1 MFGGGILPQATGLE
15 PVPGISSTLVPAA
28 AATAARH
35 RWSPVT
41 NLTYQVKSRRHSP
54 VSLSRLN
61 CLKDRSAGVGLT
73 QGALMSRAT
82 PIRDRFLEITMAV
95 YRVDPRLGQD

>member
-1 MFGGGILPQATGLE
+1 MFGGGILLQATGVE
-15 PVPGISSTLVPAA
+15 PVPGISSTLVPSA

-41 NLTYQVKSRRHSP
+41 NLTDQVKSRKPSP

-61 CLKDRSAGVGLT
+61 RLKDRSAGVGLI
-73 QGALMSRAT
+73 QGAPISRAR

-95 YRVDPRLGQD
+95 HRVDPRLGQD

>member
-1 MFGGGILPQATGLE
+1 MFGGGILLQATGVE
-15 PVPGISSTLVPAA
+15 PVPGISSILVPAA

-41 NLTYQVKSRRHSP
+41 NLTDQVKSRRPSP

-61 CLKDRSAGVGLT
+61 RLKDRSAGVGLI
-73 QGALMSRAT
+73 QGAPISRAR

-95 YRVDPRLGQD
+95 CRVDPRLGQD

>member
-1 MFGGGILPQATGLE
+1 VFGGGILPQATGVE

-41 NLTYQVKSRRHSP
+41 NLTDQVKSRRPSP

-61 CLKDRSAGVGLT
+61 CLKDRSAGV
-73 QGALMSRAT
+73 ASFSAR
-82 PIRDRFLEITMAV
+82 R
-95 YRVDPRLGQD
+95 

>member
-1 MFGGGILPQATGLE
+1 MFGGGILPQATGVE
-15 PVPGISSTLVPAA
+15 AVPGISSTLVPAA

-41 NLTYQVKSRRHSP
+41 NLTDQVKSRRPSP

-61 CLKDRSAGVGLT
+61 CLKDRSAGVGLI
-73 QGALMSRAT
+73 QGAPMSRAR

-95 YRVDPRLGQD
+95 HRVDPGLGQD